1 MPSLT
6 AHLVAQ
12 GDHGRLPFHPDC
24 PVCRRDRLA
33 GFLPAEPVVSRR
45 AQAAIAAGVL
55 AVSSGAP
62 AMAVAVEPDQQ
73 QEGTAMP
80 EDTPGDAAP
89 GPEFDP
95 GGESTDLPD
104 EAPPVPEMQAPADAD
119 DEAAGPLEQEPT
131 TDTSQPLNDSP
142 DSVPTDG
149 ESQPPLPPQPG
160 DPTPTPPAEDPAP
173 PAADPAP
180 TSTASPTAE
189 PDAAPAEEGRRAR
202 SERRTTRRQPRDTRT
217 RRLPRTSAPPPVA
230 AVPAPAGPTT
240 PTPASTPQAIQAADS
255 EKAGVDAPSHVVREG
270 ESLWSIAEDLL
281 GSSAS
286 AAEIAREVDRL
297 WRLNAERI
305 ATGEPDLIM
314 PGTKLRIR

>member
-1 MPSLT
+1 MQSLT
-6 AHLVAQ
+6 AHLIAQ

-62 AMAVAVEPDQQ
+62 TMAVAVEPDQQ
-73 QEGTAMP
+73 QEGTATP
-80 EDTPGDAAP
+80 EDTPGNAAQ
-89 GPEFDP
+89 GPDFDP
-95 GGESTDLPD
+95 GGESTDLAE
-104 EAPPVPEMQAPADAD
+104 EAPPVPEIQAPADPD

-131 TDTSQPLNDSP
+131 TDTSQPLNDNP

-149 ESQPPLPPQPG
+149 ESQPPAPPQPAE
-160 DPTPTPPAEDPAP
+160 PTPTPPSEDPAP

-180 TSTASPTAE
+180 TSTPTPTAE
-189 PDAAPAEEGRRAR
+189 PDAAPAEDGRRAR
-202 SERRTTRRQPRDTRT
+202 SERRTTRRQPRHTQAGELLRT
-217 RRLPRTSAPPPVA
+217 VVPRPVA
-230 AVPAPAGPTT
+230 PAPAPARPTT
-240 PTPASTPQAIQAADS
+240 PTPARPPQAVQAADS
-255 EKAGVDAPSHVVREG
+255 ENAGVDVQSHVVREG
-270 ESLWSIAEDLL
+270 ESLWSIAGDLL

-314 PGTKLRIR
+314 PGTRLQIR